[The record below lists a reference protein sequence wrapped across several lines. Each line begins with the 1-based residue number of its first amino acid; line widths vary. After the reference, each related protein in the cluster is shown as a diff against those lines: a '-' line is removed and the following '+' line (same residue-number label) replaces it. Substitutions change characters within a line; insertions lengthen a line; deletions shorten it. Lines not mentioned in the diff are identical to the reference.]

1 MKILFL
7 ISLFF
12 AFTMVVYSQINDYE
26 KIKSEAEKLYSEGSY
41 SMANQLYQKLA
52 DWPLSDTEKR
62 WVNFRLA
69 DTLWRSQAATNTS
82 DNTKYEQARQQLE
95 ILVRDINR
103 EQDRDLVWAEVQE
116 SLADFYWQRNNSR
129 SWGQAS
135 NYYLAALD
143 WWAGSQ
149 NLDLARRRY
158 LKIVFSSAK
167 PTWAETYYYYG

>member
-62 WVNFRLA
+62 
-69 DTLWRSQAATNTS
+69 
-82 DNTKYEQARQQLE
+82 
-95 ILVRDINR
+95 
-103 EQDRDLVWAEVQE
+103 
-116 SLADFYWQRNNSR
+116 
-129 SWGQAS
+129 
-135 NYYLAALD
+135 
-143 WWAGSQ
+143 
-149 NLDLARRRY
+149 
-158 LKIVFSSAK
+158 
-167 PTWAETYYYYG
+167 